1 MPELRGHPENIE
13 LRWNCDPDQH
23 PCQLLHNS
31 SSPRNSTYVNLL
43 ICIQSCN
50 VGELTENTHP
60 TNFKTAQDSADMS
73 IASINHIWLDSR
85 NVAWIDQS
93 NIKVIE
99 IALERMAH
107 GSSVEEI
114 VEQHGGL
121 LSMAQVHAALSY
133 YYDHEAELD
142 AEIERQLTVSD
153 QLRSKS
159 LSSPGRLKLKQRGQ
173 L

>member
-1 MPELRGHPENIE
+1 MFELRGNPENNE
-13 LRWNCDPDQH
+13 LRVHCDPAQH
-23 PCQLLHNS
+23 PFQILHDS
-31 SSPRNSTYVNLL
+31 PSPRNPTHVNLL
-43 ICIQSCN
+43 NYIRSCN
-50 VGELTENTHP
+50 SGELTENADSP
-60 TNFKTAQDSADMS
+60 NFKSIQDSAEMS
-73 IASINHIWLDSR
+73 IACINHIWLDNR

-159 LSSPGRLKLKQRGQ
+159 LSSPGRLKLATKT
-173 L
+173 

>member
-1 MPELRGHPENIE
+1 
-13 LRWNCDPDQH
+13 
-23 PCQLLHNS
+23 
-31 SSPRNSTYVNLL
+31 
-43 ICIQSCN
+43 
-50 VGELTENTHP
+50 
-60 TNFKTAQDSADMS
+60 MS

-121 LSMAQVHAALSY
+121 LSLAQVHAALSY
-133 YYDHEAELD
+133 YYDYEAELV

>member
-1 MPELRGHPENIE
+1 MPELRRDPENTE
-13 LRWNCDPDQH
+13 SRCNCDPDQH
-23 PCQLLHNS
+23 PCQLLQDS
-31 SSPRNSTYVNLL
+31 SSPGNSTHVNLL
-43 ICIQSCN
+43 IYIRSCN
-50 VGELTENTHP
+50 SVELTENTHSP
-60 TNFKTAQDSADMS
+60 NFKSIQGSAEMS

-121 LSMAQVHAALSY
+121 LSLAQVHAALSY

-142 AEIERQLTVSD
+142 AEIECQLTVTD
-153 QLRSKS
+153 QLRRKS
-159 LSSPGRLKLKQRGQ
+159 LSSPGRLKLATKM
-173 L
+173 